1 MKKIPLISL
10 SVMLLISKLSFS
22 QQDLAGIWQG
32 MVKMGS
38 LESRVVLK
46 MSKGYGDGWNAKIYS
61 LDQGLMSI
69 AAESVNL
76 QDSNLNLT
84 FFSGQGKC
92 EGKIS
97 ADMAT
102 IQSVCNLG
110 QGPFPVTLKRAT
122 KETAWQIDPSTHK
135 VQFITVEKSVKLEV
149 LDWGGSGRA
158 LVMLAGLA
166 ADAHIFDKFA
176 PKLVEAGY
184 HVYGI
189 SRRGFGESSIPISGY
204 SADRLGDD
212 VLAVIKALKLHRP
225 VLVGHSVA
233 GEELSSIG
241 SRHPQKVSGLIY
253 LDAAYIYAYYD
264 SSFDDHFSATKK
276 DGLDKLKQAKVPT
289 PTLQILAGY
298 QKYTD
303 IKAPFL
309 AIYAKRSVTG
319 NERILEA
326 IKRNIPSAKITILPN
341 AEHDIYR
348 SNEAEVL
355 NAMKAFLDGLH

>member
-1 MKKIPLISL
+1 MKKVPLISL
-10 SVMLLISKLSFS
+10 SGMLLIVQLSFGE
-22 QQDLAGIWQG
+22 QDLTGSWQG
-32 MVKMGS
+32 MVKMGPF
-38 LESRVVLK
+38 ESRVVLK
-46 MSKGYGDGWNAKIYS
+46 MSKGYGGSWNATIYS
-61 LDQGLMSI
+61 LDQGLRSI
-69 AAESVNL
+69 TVESVNL
-76 QDSNLNLT
+76 QDPSLKLT
-84 FFSGQGKC
+84 FFSGQGNC
-92 EGKIS
+92 EGNIS
-97 ADMAT
+97 ADAAS

-110 QGPFPVTLKRAT
+110 QGPFPITLQRAT
-122 KETAWQIDPSTHK
+122 KETAWNIDPSTHK
-135 VQFITVEKSVKLEV
+135 VQFINVDKSVKLEV
-149 LDWGGSGRA
+149 LDWGGSGRP
-158 LVMLAGLA
+158 LMLLTGLG
-166 ADAHIFDKFA
+166 ADAHIFDRFA

-189 SRRGFGESSIPISGY
+189 SRRGFGESSIPLSGY

-212 VLAVIKALKLHRP
+212 VLAVIKSLKLHRP

-241 SRHPQKVSGLIY
+241 SRHPKKVSGLIY

-276 DGLDKLKQAKVPT
+276 DSLDKLKEAKVPT

-309 AIYAKRSVTG
+309 AIYAEKSVTG

-326 IKRNIPSAKITILPN
+326 IKRNIPSAKIAILRN

-355 NAMKAFLDGLH
+355 NAIKAFLDGH